1 MRPAPPA
8 RSRAS
13 SGYRGES
20 AGALRSWPERSAWWP
35 TSRRR
40 WRSRWLLKSGPG
52 PRKNPRAIFVRPRT
66 KLKSTPLPA
75 SLPGIHHVTSIT
87 GDVQK
92 CVDFYVSV
100 LGLRFVKKSINQD
113 VPDTYHIY
121 FGDNV
126 GSPGTAMTFFG
137 WPTWPKRRA
146 GSGQIT
152 TVSFSVPPG
161 SLDFWKS
168 RRRKLWVEAA
178 ATSRFGTESVVVTDP
193 DGIEL
198 ELVAQATDQ
207 PWVPWPDGPVGPD
220 HAIRG
225 FHSVTMTIAETAA
238 TFDLLTKTLGFRKAG
253 QEGRRTRF
261 ETDKGGPHSMVD
273 VVAAPEGPVGEE
285 SVGTV
290 HHVAWRAP
298 GEADQIA
305 WREALVKVG
314 RNVTPVID
322 RYYFK
327 SIYSREPGGVLFE
340 IATDGPGFTV
350 DETVESLGSSLSPV
364 SYTHLTLPT

>member
-1 MRPAPPA
+1 M
-8 RSRAS
+8 
-13 SGYRGES
+13 
-20 AGALRSWPERSAWWP
+20 
-35 TSRRR
+35 
-40 WRSRWLLKSGPG
+40 
-52 PRKNPRAIFVRPRT
+52 
-66 KLKSTPLPA
+66 PA
-75 SLPGIHHVTSIT
+75 SLSGIHHVTSIT

-137 WPTWPKRRA
+137 WPAWPERRA

-152 TVSFSVPPG
+152 TVSFAVPAG
-161 SLDFWKS
+161 SLDFWAD
-168 RRRKLWVEAA
+168 RLRKLDVDSSR
-178 ATSRFGTESVVVTDP
+178 TNRFGTDALVLADA

-198 ELVAQATDQ
+198 ELVAEVS
-207 PWVPWPDGPVGPD
+207 PHFRWVPWPDSQVDRD

-225 FHSVTMTIAETAA
+225 FHSVTMTVAEA
-238 TFDLLTKTLGFRKAG
+238 TETIELLVKTMGFRNAG

-261 ETDKGGPHSMVD
+261 ETGEGGQGSIID
-273 VVAAPEGPVGEE
+273 VVESPEGPEGEE
-285 SVGTV
+285 SIGTV
-290 HHVAWRAP
+290 HHVAWRA
-298 GEADQIA
+298 ADPAHQA
-305 WREALVKVG
+305 EWREALIKAG
-314 RNVTPVID
+314 RNVTPVIE

-327 SIYSREPGGVLFE
+327 SIYFREPGGILFE

-350 DETVESLGSSLSPV
+350 DEPVESLGSTLSLPPWFDV
-364 SYTHLTLPT
+364 RRDVLDETLPPIVVPTTATTGAGH